1 MGGLRFAGTRNG
13 DLEVIM
19 DKRSYRPGGF
29 SEEAERVE
37 RVVLPALRDAVA
49 AFPEVERILL
59 FGSRAKGDAEPRSD
73 IDIAVSCPT
82 ADRRTWLDICRV
94 AEEAETLLKIDF
106 IRLDELDS
114 LFRQRIESE
123 GKVLYERRQG

>member
-1 MGGLRFAGTRNG
+1 MSMG
-13 DLEVIM
+13 
-19 DKRSYRPGGF
+19 KQSHRPGGL
-29 SEEAERVE
+29 SEETDRID

-82 ADRRTWLDICRV
+82 ASRRTWLEICRV
-94 AEEAETLLKIDF
+94 AEEAETLLKIDVV
-106 IRLDELDS
+106 RLEEAGPD
-114 LFRQRIESE
+114 FRERIDRE
-123 GKVLYERRQG
+123 GKVLYERR